1 MNHDGFGFYLYLDNV
16 LFRNKSLLGEL
27 IISCGLKRW
36 RRNPFPT
43 FTFLAAGLLHLAVHL
58 LGEEDQDQVQGGE
71 EEDKNAEKS

>member
-1 MNHDGFGFYLYLDNV
+1 MNHDGLGFYLDNV
-16 LFRNKSLLGEL
+16 LFRNKLLLGEL